1 MYETWDDMK
10 NWKIVLTGIVFGVNL
25 LWPVPIE
32 GDSVLCR
39 STGTTVKQWFISS
52 ISIQGF
58 CTEVMG
64 EKNKRSH
71 RVRLLISIRSRR
83 DGCLSYKRVMVKKA
97 VSQKEEHGD
106 KVCSTVLLIR
116 HLVWHPSPCNPGA
129 SYSQSFA
136 SVHDKVKC
144 KNREQ
149 KNWVKG

>member
-116 HLVWHPSPCNPGA
+116 HLCGIHRHAIPGRRA
-129 SYSQSFA
+129 HNHSHQCMT
-136 SVHDKVKC
+136 KWNVKIANE
-144 KNREQ
+144 KIE
-149 KNWVKG
+149 